1 MFLSLI
7 LNTYIEWRSILEKYL
22 FFCYCYDNDIIRE
35 VLHLD
40 IRVLQYFLAVAREE
54 SITKAAEALRMTQP
68 PLSRQLKDLE
78 EELGKQLLI
87 RGSKKVTLT
96 EDGMLLRK
104 RAEELVDLMEKTK
117 AELTSS
123 NENIDGDIYIGC
135 GETESIS
142 FLAQAAQDL
151 QIKHPLIHYHIYSG
165 DAERVMEKLDKGLI
179 DFGLLVGDADIS
191 KYDYLKLP
199 QKDLWGVLMRKD
211 SPLAEKETICAEDL
225 WDKPLIVS
233 HQASINTEMFRWLR
247 ADISRLNIVAT
258 YDLIYNAAQFVKK
271 GFGYV
276 IALDRLINTTGD
288 SNLCFKPLS
297 PTLEAEL
304 CIVWKKYQVLSR
316 ASSAF
321 LQQLKSLILT
331 SET

>member
-1 MFLSLI
+1 M
-7 LNTYIEWRSILEKYL
+7 
-22 FFCYCYDNDIIRE
+22 
-35 VLHLD
+35 D
-40 IRVLQYFLAVAREE
+40 IRVLKYFLAVAREE
-54 SITKAAEALRMTQP
+54 SITKAADTLHMTQP

-78 EELGKQLLI
+78 NELGKQLLI

-123 NENIDGDIYIGC
+123 SENVNGEIYIGC

-142 FLAQAAQDL
+142 FLAQAAQNL
-151 QIKHPLIHYHIYSG
+151 QKKHPLIHYHIYSG

-179 DFGLLVGDADIS
+179 DFGLLVGRTDIS
-191 KYDYLKLP
+191 KYDYIKLP
-199 QKDLWGVLMRKD
+199 TKDTWGVLMQKD
-211 SPLAEKETICAEDL
+211 SPLAAEDL
-225 WDKPLIVS
+225 WDKPLILS
-233 HQASINTEMFRWLR
+233 HQAAINSEIFPWLKT
-247 ADISRLNIVAT
+247 DSSKLNIVAT
-258 YDLIYNAAQFVKK
+258 YDLLYNAAQFVKR

-276 IALDRLINTTGD
+276 IALDKIINTTGD

-304 CIVWKKYQVLSR
+304 CIVWKKHQLLSR
-316 ASSAF
+316 ASNAF
-321 LQQLKSLILT
+321 LQQLQRELGDMV
-331 SET
+331 